1 MTKGRIGP
9 KTRKKNFL
17 ARAYGFKVP
26 QMFVCDE
33 CNEKFQVVQRD
44 TEIDELDYFLKSAI
58 KSNWFDVKLKVK
70 EGSLIDED
78 LCYFFYFDC
87 PYCAKRFF
95 TEVYSS
101 SQSERLGPAK
111 FWDNLIGF
119 ERDLIDTS
127 DTHARKARA
136 KMEEAIKRLEEKTTG
151 SYVKDS
157 VTGLYS
163 MVRFY
168 HD

>member
-58 KSNWFDVKLKVK
+58 KSSWFDVKLKVK
-70 EGSLIDED
+70 EGSPIDED

-87 PYCAKRFF
+87 PYCGKRFF
-95 TEVYSS
+95 KEVYSS

-119 ERDLIDTS
+119 ERDLIDAS
-127 DTHARKARA
+127 DTHARKVRA